1 MPTNRTKN
9 GKLRL
14 INLVSEKNYYTSA
27 EEHFSPERL
36 ENTKG
41 DEEFPSIKQSIDYPF
56 IKSSKVKQS
65 ISEE

>member
-1 MPTNRTKN
+1 MPIDKTKN
-9 GKLRL
+9 CKLNL
-14 INLVSEKNYYTSA
+14 IILVRDKNYYTSA
-27 EEHFSPERL
+27 EEKISAERL

-41 DEEFPSIKQSIDYPF
+41 DEEFNSIKHSIDYPF

>member
-1 MPTNRTKN
+1 MPIDRTKN
-9 GKLRL
+9 CKLNL
-14 INLVSEKNYYTSA
+14 IILVRDKNYYTSA
-27 EEHFSPERL
+27 EEQISPERL